1 MAVIALLS
9 TQKDGVTR
17 KRPFDIHGKLRFDY
31 FALPATAV
39 LGDIGS
45 TIELCDLPPG
55 ATRILPWLC
64 RLSTSAWGASR
75 TLSIG
80 HRAYTKADAFMN
92 ASGVTDEAESSNAFV
107 SALDVSAAVNNV
119 AWSSTVQKYDVF
131 AKSGVTLFATVAGG
145 TIPAGATMSGLV
157 AYIYE

>member
-1 MAVIALLS
+1 MAVLALLS

-31 FALPATAV
+31 FALPAVAV
-39 LGDIGS
+39 AADIGS
-45 TIELCDLPPG
+45 TVELCDLPPG
-55 ATRILPWLC
+55 AVRILPWLC
-64 RLSTSAWGASR
+64 RLTTSAWGASR

-80 HRAYTKADAFMN
+80 HRAYQKADPNFGAT
-92 ASGVTDEAESSNAFV
+92 TDEAESANAFV
-107 SALDVSAAVNNV
+107 NALDVSSAVSNV

-131 AKSGVTLFATVAGG
+131 SKAGVVIFATVAGG
-145 TIPAGATMSGLV
+145 TIPVNATMTGLV